1 MIAVPDIGPVVRAA
15 EAMTDKV
22 TRRLFLRAY
31 EISDDAYWRRFEAPQ
46 QWQSLGGIVEYSD
59 AFLAVTRDNAD
70 PVYLLSLRA
79 ASHAV
84 LRRVSVKLKVKK
96 AGQIHEEIITIDRLD
111 DVPVRKALLEIPLKP
126 KRLNHTKGAKL
137 GDVYIKLRE
146 AIDSDGEDLVKGRR
160 IAAIFGPTCQVSGLD
175 HYEQRWDQF
184 WNTDQITLARQ
195 MIKSQWYRRLVQSAG
210 QLWRPLRTRRLLY
223 VMLTNSTALTVQF
236 WAGNLFGAKG
246 LMQQVAESQRSGN
259 GRIER
264 SDRSPSDTASAVA

>member
-1 MIAVPDIGPVVRAA
+1 MIAIPELAPVARVA
-15 EAMTDKV
+15 EALADKV

-46 QWQSLGGIVEYSD
+46 QWQNLGGIVEYSD
-59 AFLAVTRDNAD
+59 AFLAVTRDNAE

-96 AGQIHEEIITIDRLD
+96 AGQIYEEIITIDHLD

-160 IAAIFGPTCQVSGLD
+160 IATIFGPTCHVSALD

-195 MIKSQWYRRLVQSAG
+195 LIKSQWYRRLVQSAG
-210 QLWRPLRTRRLLY
+210 QLWRPLRVRRLLY
-223 VMLTNSTALTVQF
+223 LMLTNSAALSVQF
-236 WAGNLFGAKG
+236 WAVNLFGAKG
-246 LMQQVAESQRSGN
+246 LMQQVAESQRPVK
-259 GRIER
+259 GRLDQSVR
-264 SDRSPSDTASAVA
+264 STSDTASAVA